1 MISFGGWVVTMVFCG
16 ILKWPSDLTV
26 CCGRLM
32 KSWSNLE
39 LCLKRMVWSDG

>member
-1 MISFGGWVVTMVFCG
+1 MTMVFCG

-32 KSWSNLE
+32 NSF
-39 LCLKRMVWSDG
+39 MVQSGAVPEEDGLV